1 MDKYERRRQRLDQI
15 RVTRF
20 EGSIVKLAQ
29 AIGKAQSYV
38 GRMLYEEGKAG
49 GKRIGEDVAREI
61 EQALHLPP
69 LSLDAE
75 DESPPAPDLGA
86 LAISA
91 LNDLSES
98 EIEAAIATLE
108 AVLAAK
114 RQLKGATRLINR
126 DETKARRFDDA
137 PAEVAEPSDYG
148 YAQLPKSK
156 AQRKRAG

>member
-15 RVTRF
+15 RISRF
-20 EGSIVKLAQ
+20 EGSIAKLAH

-49 GKRIGEDVAREI
+49 RKRIGEDIAREI

-69 LSLDAE
+69 HSLDAE

-86 LAISA
+86 LAICA

-114 RQLKGATRLINR
+114 RQLGGAQRLPN
-126 DETKARRFDDA
+126 TGGPKPRRFEDS
-137 PAEVAEPSDYG
+137 PPELAEPSDYG
-148 YAQLPKSK
+148 FPALPKPK
-156 AQRKRAG
+156 AQRKRAS

>member
-15 RVTRF
+15 RASRF

-29 AIGKAQSYV
+29 AIGKAPSYV

-75 DESPPAPDLGA
+75 DEAPPAPDLGA
-86 LAISA
+86 LALSA
-91 LNDLSES
+91 LNDLSER

-114 RQLKGATRLINR
+114 KQLKGGARLVR
-126 DETKARRFDDA
+126 SDGKRAKRFEEA

-148 YAQLPKSK
+148 YPPLPKAK
-156 AQRKRAG
+156 AQRKRAS

>member
-15 RVTRF
+15 RASRF

-29 AIGKAQSYV
+29 AIGKAPSYV

-69 LSLDAE
+69 FSLDAE
-75 DESPPAPDLGA
+75 DEAPPAPDLGA

-91 LNDLSES
+91 LNDLS
-98 EIEAAIATLE
+98 
-108 AVLAAK
+108 
-114 RQLKGATRLINR
+114 
-126 DETKARRFDDA
+126 
-137 PAEVAEPSDYG
+137 
-148 YAQLPKSK
+148 
-156 AQRKRAG
+156 